1 MTETTKI
8 NFSDIY
14 DKLLKLD
21 VQLED
26 LDNPSPA
33 YINRKL
39 TECAK
44 KMSEVQMLYINQSR
58 ALTVAKRN
66 LSIESAELEIL
77 KRKAL
82 VNNETIRKK
91 YTTAKE
97 RESAVDEM
105 YEDNNK
111 KISELENDV
120 SDFQNVLA
128 VIRTHVQLL
137 RARNSDIKTQARLTE
152 LQILK
157 LNILPTDDPTIR
169 EYARSLGE
177 LSKLEEKLDEEID
190 LDNVETSEEA
200 KKPEDII
207 SDNIDMDIVDVI
219 GGSAE
224 ENDPETN
231 KLGQV
236 QSTSEENIEIEGF
249 SDVSASEKS
258 ESSEDI
264 DMSSLMDGLDDLPGV
279 STLKTSMA
287 VEVEE
292 EESSTV
298 VTSIATEDEENHGEE
313 GDSISDILSV
323 LDEDGGLLQEDVK
336 APSNAS
342 ETEVGAVAEPK
353 EEKASKKAAPT
364 KSQSKKEPVK
374 EDLASVSDTGI
385 DLDDLL
391 ENL

>member
-1 MTETTKI
+1 MAETTKV

-26 LDNPSPA
+26 LDNPSPS

-44 KMSEVQMLYINQSR
+44 KMSEVQMVYINQSR

-66 LSIESAELEIL
+66 LSIEKAELEIL

-82 VNNETIRKK
+82 VNNEAIRKK

-97 RESAVDEM
+97 REAAVDEM
-105 YEDNNK
+105 YEDNNQR
-111 KISELENDV
+111 ISELENDV
-120 SDFQNVLA
+120 ADFQNVLA
-128 VIRTHVQLL
+128 TIRTHIQLL

-157 LNILPTDDPTIR
+157 LNILPTDDPTIK

-190 LDNVETSEEA
+190 LDNVETVEEST
-200 KKPEDII
+200 KPEDII
-207 SDNIDMDIVDVI
+207 SDNIDADIIDVI
-219 GGSAE
+219 GSSAE
-224 ENDPETN
+224 ENAPETN

-236 QSTSEENIEIEGF
+236 QSTAEDIEIEGL
-249 SDVSASEKS
+249 SDVSASGKS
-258 ESSEDI
+258 EPSEDI
-264 DMSSLMDGLDDLPGV
+264 DMSPLMDGLDDLPGV
-279 STLKTSMA
+279 STLKASTA

-298 VTSIATEDEENHGEE
+298 ATSIATEDEEDSGEK

-323 LDEDGGLLQEDVK
+323 LDEDGGLSQEDVK
-336 APSNAS
+336 TSSDAS
-342 ETEVGAVAEPK
+342 ETKAEVVAEPK
-353 EEKASKKAAPT
+353 KEKASEKTAPT
-364 KSQSKKEPVK
+364 KSQSTKEPVK
-374 EDLASVSDTGI
+374 EDSASVSDSGI

>member
-1 MTETTKI
+1 MAEITKI

-26 LDNPSPA
+26 LDNPSPS

-44 KMSEVQMLYINQSR
+44 KMSEVQMIYINQSR
-58 ALTVAKRN
+58 ALTVSKRN

-82 VNNETIRKK
+82 VNNEAIRKK

-97 RESAVDEM
+97 REAAVDEM
-105 YEDNNK
+105 YEENNK
-111 KISELENDV
+111 RISELENDV
-120 SDFQNVLA
+120 ADFQNVLA
-128 VIRTHVQLL
+128 TIRTHIQLL

-157 LNILPTDDPTIR
+157 LNILPTDDPAIR
-169 EYARSLGE
+169 EYAKTLGD
-177 LSKLEEKLDEEID
+177 LSKLEEKLDDEID
-190 LDNVETSEEA
+190 LTNIESLVEDKIPEE
-200 KKPEDII
+200 II
-207 SDNIDMDIVDVI
+207 SDNIDADIIDVI

-224 ENDPETN
+224 ENAPETN

-236 QSTSEENIEIEGF
+236 QSTAETIEIEGF
-249 SDVSASEKS
+249 SDDNTSGKPEPSD
-258 ESSEDI
+258 DI
-264 DMSSLMDGLDDLPGV
+264 DMLSLMDGLDDLPGV
-279 STLKTSMA
+279 STLKASTA
-287 VEVEE
+287 VEAEE

-298 VTSIATEDEENHGEE
+298 ATSIATEDEDNSDEE

-323 LDEDGGLLQEDVK
+323 LDEDGSLLQEDVK

-342 ETEVGAVAEPK
+342 ETEVGVVVEPK
-353 EEKASKKAAPT
+353 EDKPSEKTEQAKA
-364 KSQSKKEPVK
+364 KGKKEPVK
-374 EDLASVSDTGI
+374 EDSASVSDTGI

>member
-1 MTETTKI
+1 MAETTKV

-26 LDNPSPA
+26 LDNPSPS

-44 KMSEVQMLYINQSR
+44 KMSEVQMVYINQSR

-66 LSIESAELEIL
+66 LSIEKAELEIL

-82 VNNETIRKK
+82 VNNEAIRKK

-97 RESAVDEM
+97 REAAVDEM
-105 YEDNNK
+105 YEDNNQR
-111 KISELENDV
+111 ISELENDV
-120 SDFQNVLA
+120 ADFQNVLA
-128 VIRTHVQLL
+128 TIRTHIQLL

-157 LNILPTDDPTIR
+157 LNILPTDDPTIK

-190 LDNVETSEEA
+190 LDNVETVEEST
-200 KKPEDII
+200 KPEDII
-207 SDNIDMDIVDVI
+207 SDNIDADIIDVI
-219 GGSAE
+219 GSSAE
-224 ENDPETN
+224 ENAPETN

-236 QSTSEENIEIEGF
+236 QSTAEDIEIEGL
-249 SDVSASEKS
+249 SDVSASGKS
-258 ESSEDI
+258 EPSEDI
-264 DMSSLMDGLDDLPGV
+264 DVSSLVDGLDDLPGV
-279 STLKTSMA
+279 STLKASTA

-298 VTSIATEDEENHGEE
+298 ATSIVTEDEEDSGEK

-323 LDEDGGLLQEDVK
+323 LDEDGGLSQEDVK
-336 APSNAS
+336 TSSDAS
-342 ETEVGAVAEPK
+342 ETKAEVVAEPK
-353 EEKASKKAAPT
+353 KEKASEKTAPT

-374 EDLASVSDTGI
+374 EDSASVSDSGI

>member
-1 MTETTKI
+1 MAETTKV

-26 LDNPSPA
+26 LDNPSPS

-44 KMSEVQMLYINQSR
+44 KMSEVQMIYINQSR

-82 VNNETIRKK
+82 VNNEAIRKK

-111 KISELENDV
+111 KINELENDV
-120 SDFQNVLA
+120 ADFQNVLA
-128 VIRTHVQLL
+128 VIRTHIQLL

-157 LNILPTDDPTIR
+157 LNILPTDDPTIK
-169 EYARSLGE
+169 EYAKSLGE

-190 LDNVETSEEA
+190 LDNLDSVVED
-200 KKPEDII
+200 KKPEEII
-207 SDNIDMDIVDVI
+207 PDNIDEDIIDVI
-219 GGSAE
+219 GSSAE
-224 ENDPETN
+224 ENAPETN

-236 QSTSEENIEIEGF
+236 QSTSENVEIEGF

-258 ESSEDI
+258 EPSEDI

-279 STLKTSMA
+279 STLKASTA
-287 VEVEE
+287 VEVEGE
-292 EESSTV
+292 EFSTV
-298 VTSIATEDEENHGEE
+298 ATSIATEDEEDPSEK
-313 GDSISDILSV
+313 GDSISDILNV
-323 LDEDGGLLQEDVK
+323 LDEEDGLPQEDVK
-336 APSNAS
+336 APSDAS
-342 ETEVGAVAEPK
+342 ETKAGVVAKPK
-353 EEKASKKAAPT
+353 EEKSSEKSAPT

-374 EDLASVSDTGI
+374 EDSASVSDTGI